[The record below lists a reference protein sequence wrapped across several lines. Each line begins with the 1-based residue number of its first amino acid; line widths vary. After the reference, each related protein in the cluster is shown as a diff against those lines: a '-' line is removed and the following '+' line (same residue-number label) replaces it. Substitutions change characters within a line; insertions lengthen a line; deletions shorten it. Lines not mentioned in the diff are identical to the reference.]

1 MPRMSEKR
9 TVGDAAPVL
18 HLSKISHGY
27 GKARIFQDFNLSM
40 APGEHRLL
48 IGPSGSG
55 KSTLINLIC
64 GFLRPQKGTI
74 HVSGD
79 LISEG
84 SESARDAVR
93 KAHIAV
99 VFQALRLVS
108 ALDIAANLLLAARLA
123 GRRSSL
129 PEVHE
134 LLAELGISEKAHARP
149 YQLSQGEAQR
159 AAIARALIARPAL
172 LIADE
177 PTSALD
183 HTNAENVGAMLLR
196 VVEAHGTSLL
206 IATHDDRLRPFFPSI
221 TELQSPAARSAP

>member
-1 MPRMSEKR
+1 MPRLIDNTDVR
-9 TVGDAAPVL
+9 NAVPAL
-18 HLSKISHGY
+18 HIANIQHGY
-27 GKARIFQDFNLSM
+27 GEASILSEFNLSM

-64 GFLRPQKGTI
+64 GFLRPRRGTI
-74 HVSGD
+74 HVAGK

-84 SESARDAVR
+84 SEAARDAVR
-93 KAHIAV
+93 SAHIAV

-108 ALDIAANLLLAARLA
+108 ALDISANLLLAARLA
-123 GRRSSL
+123 GRRTSPSEAL
-129 PEVHE
+129 E
-134 LLAELGISEKAHARP
+134 LLAELGIPDKAHARP
-149 YQLSQGEAQR
+149 HELSQGEAQR

-183 HTNAENVGAMLLR
+183 RANAENVGAMLLR
-196 VVEAHGTSLL
+196 LAEAHGTSLL
-206 IATHDDRLRPFFPSI
+206 IATHDDRLRPFFPAI
-221 TELQSPAARSAP
+221 TELETPAAGSAS